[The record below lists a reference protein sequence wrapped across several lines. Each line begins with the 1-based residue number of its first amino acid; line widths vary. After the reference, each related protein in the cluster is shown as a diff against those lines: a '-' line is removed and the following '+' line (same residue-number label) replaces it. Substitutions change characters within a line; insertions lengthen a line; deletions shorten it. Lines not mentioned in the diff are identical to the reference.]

1 MMRMNPTVMKFGG
14 TSVEDANAFRNVAK
28 IVWAAA
34 DANPVVVVSAISGFT
49 NSLLKSIDRAVRG
62 DPRNA
67 NRSLEPDFARHVAI
81 AGELLNADSTATFE
95 QALAAARAEIRQL
108 HRIIAAH
115 PVTAPPLQDR
125 SEEHTSEL

>member
-1 MMRMNPTVMKFGG
+1 MKFGG
-14 TSVEDANAFRNVAK
+14 TSIEDANAFRNVAK
-28 IVWAAA
+28 IVLAAA

-49 NSLLKSIDRAVRG
+49 NSLLKSVDRAFRG

-67 NRSLEPDFARHVAI
+67 SRSLEPDFARHVAI
-81 AGELLNADSTATFE
+81 AGELLNADATATFE

-115 PVTAPPLQDR
+115 PVTTPPLQD
-125 SEEHTSEL
+125 EIVA